1 MRPIAQPQLFVGG
14 AFLPR
19 PVATRMSL
27 PQPVLQ
33 QARAFLGAFVGT
45 LMVPV
50 IMTAHAQDSTPQK
63 VPSTGGAG
71 GGYQKVPLLRR
82 GKGGTLHPALFL
94 VGDSIM
100 RTGNGTGR
108 NGQWGWGSEIIPL
121 FDPAK
126 IHVYNE
132 AHGGRKQPLLHRG
145 GLWDKILDR
154 LQPGDFILLQFG
166 HNDSSNSQNYPDRT
180 TITGMGDEIMHI
192 GVGVSNKVVP
202 HVRLVPPR
210 VRQGR
215 QGQRRDHHH
224 LFTCPPQ
231 CVHQGQNQT
240 RVRTTTP
247 SGPPTP
253 PKPAALSSST
263 STPSPPTTTTP
274 SGRRKQPHCS
284 QTNQHTKKAGA
295 RLNAE
300 SVNRRPQAIEK
311 TARSPMISRL
321 LPPRPDK

>member
-1 MRPIAQPQLFVGG
+1 MRQPPNRSFSWEGHSCPDRSRQECRSHSPF
-14 AFLPR
+14 FK
-19 PVATRMSL
+19 
-27 PQPVLQ
+27 

-63 VPSTGGAG
+63 SSPPPEGQGV
-71 GGYQKVPLLRR
+71 
-82 GKGGTLHPALFL
+82 GTLHPALFL

-100 RTGNGTGR
+100 RTGNGTGE
-108 NGQWGWGSEIIPL
+108 NGQWGWGSEIIPF

-132 AHGGRKQPLLHRG
+132 AHGGRSSRSYIEE

-192 GVGVSNKVVP
+192 GVGVSNKVV
-202 HVRLVPPR
+202 HTYGWYLREYVRDAKAKGATIIICSPVPR
-210 VRQGR
+210 NVFIKGKIKRGFDGYAQWAADAAKASSALFIDLNTIAANHYDAL
-215 QGQRRDHHH
+215 GQEKTAN
-224 LFTCPPQ
+224 LF
-231 CVHQGQNQT
+231 
-240 RVRTTTP
+240 
-247 SGPPTP
+247 SDY
-253 PKPAALSSST
+253 
-263 STPSPPTTTTP
+263 
-274 SGRRKQPHCS
+274 
-284 QTNQHTKKAGA
+284 QHTKKAGA

-300 SVNRRPQAIEK
+300 SVVEGLKQLKDCPLANDLASAPA
-311 TARSPMISRL
+311 AP
-321 LPPRPDK
+321 